1 MNADT
6 APARILVVD
15 DDPANIEVIAD
26 IFDDDY
32 DVLISTD
39 GERALE
45 IAETSEP
52 EVVLL
57 DVMMPGMDGFE
68 VCRRLKGRRATSGI
82 AVIFITGMGD
92 VDAEARGLELGA
104 VDYVNKPINPPVV
117 RRRVDNQIELKRA
130 RDRLAQLAI
139 TDGLTQIA
147 NRGHFDETLAREY
160 ARLARR
166 GEKLALILIDID
178 SFKMFNDTYG
188 HIAGDDSLRAVAR
201 VVDGA
206 ASRPADLAAR
216 YGGEEFACI
225 LPDTDLDGARRIAE
239 RIASGIADLAI
250 EHAGSDVADHVT
262 ASIGVAAVTCTPD
275 RSPLNVVATAD
286 EQLYAAK
293 SNGRARI
300 EAASAD

>member
-1 MNADT
+1 MNGDT
-6 APARILVVD
+6 SGARILVVD
-15 DDPANIEVIAD
+15 DEPANIEVIAD

-32 DVLISTD
+32 DVLIATD
-39 GERALE
+39 GQRALE
-45 IAETSEP
+45 IAGTSEP

-68 VCRRLKGRRATSGI
+68 VCRRLKDQRATADI

-92 VDAEARGLELGA
+92 VDAEAKGLELGA

-147 NRGHFDETLAREY
+147 NRGHFDASLAREY

-166 GEKLALILIDID
+166 GEPLALILIDID
-178 SFKMFNDTYG
+178 SFKEFNDTYG

-225 LPDTDLDGARRIAE
+225 LPDTDLDGARRIAD
-239 RIASGIADLAI
+239 RIASGIEDLAI
-250 EHAGSDVADHVT
+250 KHEASDVADHLT
-262 ASIGVAAVTCTPD
+262 ASIGVASMTCTPD
-275 RSPLNVVATAD
+275 RSPLNVVAIAD

-293 SNGRARI
+293 ANGRARI